1 MEGKHMYFEVFQITY
16 WFSFSVL
23 LFFYL
28 SYFLVLY
35 YHHKKKEKVEGSS
48 EFYPSVSLIIPVYNE
63 EKIVPKKIQNI
74 NELNYPRER
83 MEAVFV
89 DGCSTD
95 NTADIIETCSK
106 NRDGFVRLIREK
118 QRGGYNSAIC
128 EGVLKSHGDIIVMS
142 DAGAYFDPEALKYLV
157 GHFVDPMVGAVTGK
171 EMVLGDP
178 GALGPRL
185 ESTYRGFYD
194 FMRTAETRMDSTPD
208 SKGEILAVRRKIC
221 ENLTQRIHLSP
232 SASFD
237 CCIPYQAKL
246 EGYRTVF
253 EPKAVYYEYA
263 PSSFTDRM
271 RQQIRR
277 AAILMGSLLLFRDMI
292 MNKKYG
298 KFGLVIAPVHFVMQV
313 ILPWLFMLGCI
324 SLLIT
329 TAMDPASTVVIW
341 ALLLS
346 TAVLVSLKNR
356 AFLLSFIQSQLAL
369 VIATLRVATKR
380 NSVII
385 DTIASTRK

>member
-1 MEGKHMYFEVFQITY
+1 MYLEVFQIVY

-23 LFFYL
+23 LSFYL

-35 YHHKKKEKVEGSS
+35 YHYRKKEKVEGLS
-48 EFYPSVSLIIPVYNE
+48 EFYPSVSLIVPVYNE
-63 EKIVPKKIQNI
+63 EQIVPKKIQNI
-74 NELNYPRER
+74 NELDYPREKT
-83 MEAVFV
+83 EVVFV

-95 NTADIIETCSK
+95 NTADVIETYSK
-106 NRDGFVRLIREK
+106 NHDGFVRLIREE
-118 QRGGYNSAIC
+118 QRGGYNSAMC

-142 DAGAYFDPEALKYLV
+142 DAGAYFEPDAIKYLV

-178 GALGPRL
+178 EALGPRL
-185 ESTYRGFYD
+185 EATYRGFYD

-221 ENLTQRIHLSP
+221 ENLTKKIHLSP

-237 CCIPYQAKL
+237 CCIPYQAKA
-246 EGYRTVF
+246 EGYRTIF
-253 EPKAVYYEYA
+253 EPKAAYYEYA
-263 PSSFTDRM
+263 PSSFMDRM

-277 AAILMGSLLLFRDMI
+277 AAILMGSLLLFRNMMLNKEYGRFGIVI
-292 MNKKYG
+292 M
-298 KFGLVIAPVHFVMQV
+298 PVHFMMQV
-313 ILPWLFMLGCI
+313 VLPWLFVLGFA
-324 SLLIT
+324 SLLIAT
-329 TAMDPASTVVIW
+329 VLDPASTIIVW

-346 TAVLVSLKNR
+346 TAALVSLKSR

-369 VIATLRVATKR
+369 IVATLRVASRR
-380 NSVII
+380 NSIII
-385 DTIASTRK
+385 DTIPSTRK